1 MVSQQLIAYDNIFQQ
16 TLIKYIACYSDLDK
30 KEFRDR
36 IIDYQP
42 ILKDT
47 IMTVAQQWQ
56 QIGVK
61 QGIEQGIKQGI
72 KQGVEQ
78 GMDQG
83 TKQTN
88 HQVIRNMLRDGYTDQ
103 QIIKIVGISLK
114 TLESLKKK

>member
-56 QIGVK
+56 QMGVK
-61 QGIEQGIKQGI
+61 QGI
-72 KQGVEQ
+72 
-78 GMDQG
+78 DQG

-88 HQVIRNMLRDGYTDQ
+88 QQVIRNMLRDGYTDQ

-114 TLESLKKK
+114 TLESLKKN